1 MAGRGRTD
9 GRTGGRLSTSAG
21 RSGSLSRL
29 LGTVRGGG
37 RGRGAT
43 AAVASTAGRGGGGG
57 VKMLDASDVEGL
69 TRVRAER
76 ESHAAGLSSVE
87 ARKIERKRK
96 LMEEAAASGLK
107 KSR

>member
-1 MAGRGRTD
+1 MAVP
-9 GRTGGRLSTSAG
+9 G

-29 LGTVRGGG
+29 IGMGG
-37 RGRGAT
+37 RGRGAAAAT
-43 AAVASTAGRGGGGG
+43 ADASARGGGGGGGG

-69 TRVRAER
+69 HRAQAER
-76 ESHAAGLSSVE
+76 ESVAAGLSSVE